1 MSTRRYTRRRYST
14 RGFVSR
20 AIKRYALAILF
31 VTLGAFIMGA
41 VSYIA
46 GLVPETV
53 LTIGN
58 DVSISNKL
66 IINFIGWA
74 AGILFIL
81 TGIRRFGIPI

>member
-1 MSTRRYTRRRYST
+1 MSIRRYRRRRSIT

-20 AIKRYALAILF
+20 AIKRYALAIFF
-31 VTLGAFIMGA
+31 VMMGAFIMGA
-41 VSYIA
+41 VSYLS
-46 GLVPETV
+46 GLVPEV
-53 LTIGN
+53 SLAIGK
-58 DVSISNKL
+58 DLAISNKL

>member
-1 MSTRRYTRRRYST
+1 MSTRRYRRRRNIT

-31 VTLGAFIMGA
+31 VMMGAFIMGA
-41 VSYIA
+41 VSYLS
-46 GLVPETV
+46 GLVPEV
-53 LTIGN
+53 SLAIGKDLT
-58 DVSISNKL
+58 ISNKL

>member
-1 MSTRRYTRRRYST
+1 MPRRSRRRYST

-31 VTLGAFIMGA
+31 VSLGAFIMGA

-53 LTIGN
+53 LAIGK
-58 DVSISNKL
+58 DLSISNKM

-74 AGILFIL
+74 AGIIFIL